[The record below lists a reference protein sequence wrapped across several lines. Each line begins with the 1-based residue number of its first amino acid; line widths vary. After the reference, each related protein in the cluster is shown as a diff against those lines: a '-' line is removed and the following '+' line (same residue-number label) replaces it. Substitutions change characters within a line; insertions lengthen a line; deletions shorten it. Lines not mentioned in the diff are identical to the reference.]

1 MLKPAKEI
9 FATSSIFNKVK
20 GVYVLLRNERFFRIL
35 VITFATILFGALAV
49 FLADKYYGE
58 KGMGGFFNAIWWA
71 VVTITTVGYGDI
83 VPTSTLG
90 KIAGLLIILSGPAL
104 LSLITASVASIFVE
118 KKIKEGK
125 GLETI
130 KEKDHIIV
138 CGWNRT
144 AGNLIDGILTQE
156 RKGRAIVLVNEL
168 DRDDVQSI
176 QYKYKD
182 HNLSFVR
189 GNFVKEDILARANLI
204 RAKVTIVLADTSGG
218 HSIERADQ
226 RTIFGTMAIKSMAP
240 KVRTCAELINPD
252 NREHLIR
259 ANVDEVIVRGQ
270 SAGSLLAK
278 SAISPGVSDAII
290 LLISDEDENKLWRIP
305 VPTRFIGGTFGELAS
320 YLREKAGAL
329 VLAILKEKQRMKLED
344 ILSDDSSIID
354 EFIKRKFLESGKDLF
369 GSKKDVSV
377 LINPP
382 DDHELSQN
390 DWVLVI
396 SKERP

>member
-1 MLKPAKEI
+1 
-9 FATSSIFNKVK
+9 VK
-20 GVYVLLRNERFFRIL
+20 GIYVLLKNERFFGIL
-35 VITFATILFGALAV
+35 VIIFSTILFGALAV

-58 KGMGGFFNAIWWA
+58 KEMGGFFNAVWWA

-90 KIAGLLIILSGPAL
+90 KVAGLVIILSGPAL

-125 GLETI
+125 GLEAI
-130 KEKDHIIV
+130 KDKDHIIV

-144 AGNLIDGILTQE
+144 AENLIDGILTHE
-156 RKGRAIVLVNEL
+156 KKGKAIVLVNEL

-182 HNLSFVR
+182 HNLYFVR
-189 GNFVKEDILARANLI
+189 GNFVKEDILARANLV
-204 RAKVTIVLADTSGG
+204 RAKVAIVLADTSGG
-218 HSIERADQ
+218 HSIEMADQ

-252 NREHLIR
+252 NRKHLVR

-270 SAGSLLAK
+270 SIGSLLAEA
-278 SAISPGVSDAII
+278 AISPGVSDAIM
-290 LLISDEDENKLWRIP
+290 LLISDEDESKLWRIR
-305 VPTRFIGGTFGELAS
+305 VPARFVGGTFGELAS
-320 YLREKAGAL
+320 YLREKEGAL

-344 ILSDDSSIID
+344 ILSDDSSSID

-369 GSKKDVSV
+369 GSKRDISV

-390 DWVLVI
+390 DWILVI

>member
-1 MLKPAKEI
+1 MKSPKDSLKISRFLHE
-9 FATSSIFNKVK
+9 VK
-20 GVYVLLRNERFFRIL
+20 GIYVLLKGERFFGIL
-35 VITFATILFGALAV
+35 VITFATILLGALAV
-49 FLADKYYGE
+49 FLADKYFGE
-58 KGMGGFFNAIWWA
+58 KGIGGFFNAVWWA

-90 KIAGLLIILSGPAL
+90 KIAGLVIILSGPAL
-104 LSLITASVASIFVE
+104 LSLITASVASTFVE

-125 GLETI
+125 GLEAI
-130 KEKDHIIV
+130 KDKDHVIV
-138 CGWNRT
+138 CGWNRS
-144 AGNLIDGILTQE
+144 AENLIDGILAQE
-156 RKGRAIVLVNEL
+156 KKGQAIVLVNEL

-182 HNLSFVR
+182 HKLNFVR
-189 GNFVKEDILARANLI
+189 GNFVKEDILARANLV
-204 RAKVTIVLADTSGG
+204 RAKAAIVLADTSGG

-226 RTIFGTMAIKSMAP
+226 RTIFGTMTIKSMAP
-240 KVRTCAELINPD
+240 KVRTCAELIDPD

-278 SAISPGVSDAII
+278 TAISPGVSDAMM
-290 LLISDEDENKLWRIP
+290 LLISDEDENKLWRIR
-305 VPTRFIGGTFGELAS
+305 VPARFAGRAFGDLAS
-320 YLREKAGAL
+320 HLREKTGAL

-344 ILSDDSSIID
+344 ILSSDSSAID
-354 EFIKRKFLESGKDLF
+354 AFIKRKFLESGKDLF
-369 GSKKDVSV
+369 GSRKDISV

-382 DDHELSQN
+382 DEQELSPN
-390 DWVLVI
+390 DWILVI

>member
-1 MLKPAKEI
+1 M
-9 FATSSIFNKVK
+9 K
-20 GVYVLLRNERFFRIL
+20 GIYVLLKNERFFGIL

-49 FLADKYYGE
+49 FLADKYYVE
-58 KGMGGFFNAIWWA
+58 KGMGGFFDAIWWA

-90 KIAGLLIILSGPAL
+90 KIAGLVIILSGPAL

-125 GLETI
+125 GLEAI
-130 KEKDHIIV
+130 KDKDHIIV

-144 AGNLIDGILTQE
+144 AENLIDGILTHE
-156 RKGRAIVLVNEL
+156 KKGQAIVLVNEL
-168 DRDDVQSI
+168 DRDDVQST

-182 HNLSFVR
+182 HNLYFVR
-189 GNFVKEDILARANLI
+189 GNFVKEDILARANLV
-204 RAKVTIVLADTSGG
+204 RAKVAIVLADTSGG

-252 NREHLIR
+252 NREHLVR

-270 SAGSLLAK
+270 SVGSLLAEA
-278 SAISPGVSDAII
+278 AISPGVSDAIMR
-290 LLISDEDENKLWRIP
+290 LISDEDESKLWRIR
-305 VPTRFIGGTFGELAS
+305 VPARFVGGTFGELAS
-320 YLREKAGAL
+320 YLRQKEGAL

-344 ILSDDSSIID
+344 ILSDDSSSID

-369 GSKKDVSV
+369 GSKKDISV

-382 DDHELSQN
+382 DDHELSHN
-390 DWVLVI
+390 DWILVI